1 MQEPE
6 AQQKLKTIG
15 FDVMSKTVGEASDY
29 FTSEVGTWGKM
40 IRAIGYSSD

>member
-1 MQEPE
+1 MR

-15 FDVMSKTVGEASDY
+15 FDVTIKTIGEASDY
-29 FTSEVGTWGKM
+29 FRSEVAAWGKM